1 MRIVIGSG
9 LVINMDVNG
18 LMNDRKLK
26 ACPECGHTVDY
37 KGLGEY
43 FCSAC
48 DKMVYDDYGKVR
60 RFLEEYPGA
69 TLIQIAKAT
78 GVDKAKIRYM
88 VEQQK
93 FVINGTPGGSLM

>member
-1 MRIVIGSG
+1 
-9 LVINMDVNG
+9 MDASG

-26 ACPECGHTVDY
+26 ACPECGHAVDY

-43 FCSAC
+43 FCDSC
-48 DKMVYDDYGKVR
+48 GKIVYDDYGKVR
-60 RFLEEYPGA
+60 HFLEEYPGA
-69 TLIQIAKAT
+69 TLMQIAKAT

-93 FVINGTPGGSLM
+93 FVINGSPRDSLM